1 MAQKRSRPKSEA
13 EMAPLVAAWR
23 RGEGTQA
30 EVAARAGMPASTFA
44 WWCQRIP
51 AADDNKPAFVP
62 VAVRPEPCAAS
73 AFELVLGAG
82 RVLRVPPGFAAADLR
97 ALLDVLEAAC

>member
-1 MAQKRSRPKSEA
+1 
-13 EMAPLVAAWR
+13 MAPLVAAWR

-51 AADDNKPAFVP
+51 GADEGKPSFVS
-62 VAVRPEPCAAS
+62 VAVRSEPSSAS

-82 RVLRVPPGFAAADLR
+82 RVLRVPPGFAAGDLR
-97 ALLDVLEAAC
+97 TLLGVLEATC